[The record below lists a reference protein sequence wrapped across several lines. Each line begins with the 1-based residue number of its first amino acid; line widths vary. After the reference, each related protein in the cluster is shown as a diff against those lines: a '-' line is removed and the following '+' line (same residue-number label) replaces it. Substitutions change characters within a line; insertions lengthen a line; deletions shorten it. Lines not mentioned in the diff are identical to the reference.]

1 VDETYLY
8 QQISESIQRQIMAG
22 ELKPGDRLPS
32 VRQMCDRWNC
42 TPGTVQRAYNE
53 LARHGLLTSR
63 AGRGTLVTGTVASG
77 DVQARAVLRRA
88 GLVHRSEGFL
98 LEALTAGYD
107 LSEIQ
112 QALELALDHWRVQD
126 LSRETRP
133 AAVIRFA
140 GSHDMAVNALVAR
153 MGEIAPGAALQV
165 STTGSLGGLM
175 ALAEGRADLAGS
187 HLWDAESD
195 RYNLPFIQRLLPG
208 KEVQVVTLAHRRLGL
223 IVPPGNPLNL
233 RQVADLARPGV
244 RFINRQSG
252 SGTRVWLD
260 AVLARQPKVP
270 SGRIAGYSVERSTH
284 SEVARA
290 VAEGTADVGL
300 GLETAAVAYGLD
312 FVFLTRERYDLVALA
327 ETARQEPL
335 RLLLDWLAVPAAK
348 QFIANF
354 AGYENTETGSRITL
368 PS

>member
-1 VDETYLY
+1 VNETYLY

-32 VRQMCDRWNC
+32 VRQMCSRWNC

-63 AGRGTLVTGTVASG
+63 AGRGTLVTGAVTSG
-77 DVQARAVLRRA
+77 DVQSRGVLRRA
-88 GLVHRSEGFL
+88 GLVHRCEGFL

-107 LSEIQ
+107 LPEIQ

-126 LSRETRP
+126 VNPEIRP
-133 AAVIRFA
+133 RAVIRFA

-153 MGEIAPGAALQV
+153 LGEIAPGAALQV
-165 STTGSLGGLM
+165 NTTGSLGGLM
-175 ALAEGRADLAGS
+175 ALAEGRADLAGC

-208 KEVQVVTLAHRRLGL
+208 KEVLVVTLAHRRLGL

-233 RQVADLARPGV
+233 RQVADLARPQV

-260 AVLARQPKVP
+260 AVLARQSIA
-270 SGRIAGYSVERSTH
+270 SGRIAGYGAECSTH

-327 ETARQEPL
+327 ETARQQPL
-335 RLLLDWLAVPAAK
+335 CLLLDWLIAPAAK

-354 AGYENTETGSRITL
+354 AGYENAETGSHINL
-368 PS
+368 P